1 MKTLLLIINLLFL
14 LLVSCTIESQSKNM
28 TITSTTTITDSLIQL
43 QKYLDG
49 GILSVCVSYDSDK
62 IIRFNSNYQLPTAST
77 IKLLTT
83 AAGLAHLGEDF
94 QFQTIF
100 GYIGKLENNELRGDI
115 VIKGE
120 GDPSF
125 MSQPE
130 SQIFERWVNVLK
142 KQNIHRILGN
152 IIADATIFEEQA
164 IADTWFWEDIGNW
177 YAGGTT
183 GLNIFNNLYTVN
195 FSPTKSVNFSPYQ
208 EFLIR
213 QKYSKINTVN
223 RFRLESR
230 FFRTVVDGRITNDS
244 RFNFR
249 FRYQF
254 ILTIPLF
261 KLFGRQVGLRLGNE
275 LFINAGRTI
284 TYNIFDRN
292 NLLLG
297 GSIHLSKNITAILT
311 YNGQFLAFNRPAAYT
326 YRHILWFIVSH
337 KIDFTKK
344 KEE

>member
-1 MKTLLLIINLLFL
+1 MKLFFGNTSFEIIN
-14 LLVSCTIESQSKNM
+14 IKAKEIKKSQTTLIFYDLKLKKILNIIDEFYHKLNSKRQ
-28 TITSTTTITDSLIQL
+28 IIFYVKDKKSV
-43 QKYLDG
+43 KE
-49 GILSVCVSYDSDK
+49 GIIKHYD
-62 IIRFNSNYQLPTAST
+62 II
-77 IKLLTT
+77 K